1 MTPRPPATQ
10 EPAQRGSLRRDAE
23 RNRDR
28 IVRAAQELF
37 AVRGLA
43 VGFNEVAHHAGVGVG
58 TVYRRFADKEELIHA
73 ALEQP
78 LSELTQVAQRA
89 GEAERAWDGLTL
101 LLERITELLVDN
113 LGLRDVA
120 LGGGGWRLGGTA
132 VEVVA
137 EVMGRLLDRAR
148 AEGDLRD
155 GVVGQDIMMI
165 FWLVT
170 DLAQHSVQVHP
181 GLYRRYL
188 QIALDGLRAWPG
200 NAPLVEQPT
209 EPQILTICR
218 RWAGA
223 PHLGEGER

>member
-1 MTPRPPATQ
+1 MTPRPVAAP
-10 EPAQRGSLRRDAE
+10 EPRGALRRDAE

-37 AVRGLA
+37 AERGLT

-73 ALEQP
+73 ALAEP
-78 LSELTQVAQRA
+78 LGELAEVAQRA
-89 GEAERAWDGLTL
+89 GDAERAWDGLEL
-101 LLERITELLVDN
+101 LLGSITELLVDN

-120 LGGGGWRLGGTA
+120 LGGGGWQLGRSA
-132 VEVVA
+132 AERVA
-137 EVMGRLLDRAR
+137 EVMTHLLDRAR

-155 GVVGQDIMMI
+155 GVVGDDVTMI
-165 FWLVT
+165 LWLVT
-170 DLAQHSVQVHP
+170 DLAQHSVQVRP

-188 QIALDGLRAWPG
+188 QVMLDGLRAWPG
-200 NAPLVEQPT
+200 RTPLVERPT
-209 EPQILTICR
+209 EEQALTICR

-223 PHLGEGER
+223 PL

>member
-1 MTPRPPATQ
+1 MTSRPLAEH
-10 EPAQRGSLRRDAE
+10 EPARRGALRRDAE

-37 AVRGLA
+37 AERGLA

-58 TVYRRFADKEELIHA
+58 TVYRRFADKEELMHA
-73 ALEQP
+73 ALEEP
-78 LSELTQVAQRA
+78 LSELAEVAQRA
-89 GEAERAWDGLTL
+89 GEAERAWDGLEL
-101 LLERITELLVDN
+101 LLQRITELLVDN

-120 LGGGGWRLGGTA
+120 LGGGGWHLGRSA
-132 VEVVA
+132 AERVA
-137 EVMGRLLDRAR
+137 EVMTQLLDRAR

-155 GVVGQDIMMI
+155 GVVGDDVMMI
-165 FWLVT
+165 LWLVT

-188 QIALDGLRAWPG
+188 QVALDGLRAWPG
-200 NAPLVEQPT
+200 SRPLVERPT
-209 EPQILTICR
+209 EQQTLTICR

-223 PHLGEGER
+223 PL